1 MSYGFQRFFFLFYY
15 LACFWPE
22 LRAESN
28 LRIVNQWAELEFVFP
43 DEETKQIALTKRHYV
58 PGKSVPI
65 DVDVQY
71 RKDTLSPRIFVT
83 TPRFGE
89 GRPVTLGT
97 VDENG
102 KISGYPDYSWHENQ
116 GQNCEGLTSVF
127 RTAID
132 ECNRLWV
139 MDTGNGGG
147 TQHCSP
153 QLLAFDLD
161 NDKLVYR
168 YRFNQSVYNER
179 SGFITLVVDV
189 RPGDCGDTYVYVA
202 DVSTYALVV
211 VDVARNRS
219 WRLTHRL
226 FYPFPSRGNFTVDG
240 ENFELMDGVMGMA
253 LSPWR
258 GNSDRFLYFHA
269 LSSTT
274 ENVVRT
280 SVLKN
285 DSFLADPNVDPK
297 LIRVFPDERPN
308 QAATEAMDR
317 NGIMYFGLMD
327 PPSIWC
333 WNSATEYNQRNFHQ
347 VAEDRETLQFA
358 SGVKVI
364 NNLKGEQELWVLT
377 SSFQRVITKSLSS
390 NRTNFR
396 IHAGKIPVI
405 LARSPCLFPPKNRPD
420 DYYANIIAAP
430 AE

>member
-1 MSYGFQRFFFLFYY
+1 
-15 LACFWPE
+15 
-22 LRAESN
+22 
-28 LRIVNQWAELEFVFP
+28 
-43 DEETKQIALTKRHYV
+43 
-58 PGKSVPI
+58 
-65 DVDVQY
+65 
-71 RKDTLSPRIFVT
+71 
-83 TPRFGE
+83 
-89 GRPVTLGT
+89 
-97 VDENG
+97 
-102 KISGYPDYSWHENQ
+102 
-116 GQNCEGLTSVF
+116 
-127 RTAID
+127 
-132 ECNRLWV
+132 
-139 MDTGNGGG
+139 MDTGKIGD

-168 YRFNQSVYNER
+168 YRFNQSVYNEQ
-179 SGFITLVVDV
+179 SLFVTPVVDV
-189 RPGDCGDTYVYVA
+189 RPGDCSDTYVYVA
-202 DVSTYALVV
+202 DVTGYALVV
-211 VDVARNRS
+211 VDVARERS

-226 FYPFPSRGNFTVDG
+226 FYPFPSRGTFTVDG
-240 ENFELMDGVMGMA
+240 ESFDEMDGVLGMA

-258 GNSDRFLYFHA
+258 RNRDRFLYFHA
-269 LSSTT
+269 LASTT

-308 QAATEAMDR
+308 QAVAEAMDR
-317 NGIMYFGLMD
+317 KGIMYFGLMD

-364 NNLKGEQELWVLT
+364 NNLKGKQELWVLT
-377 SSFQRVITKSLSS
+377 SSFQRFMTESLSS

-396 IHAGKIPVI
+396 IHTGKIPVI
-405 LARSPCLFPPKNRPD
+405 LARSPCLFPPKNRRH

>member
-1 MSYGFQRFFFLFYY
+1 MSYGFQIFFFC

-22 LRAESN
+22 LGAESN
-28 LRIVNQWAELEFVFP
+28 LRMVNQWAEMEFVFP
-43 DEETKQIALTKRHYV
+43 DEETKQIAMTKQHYV
-58 PGKSVPI
+58 PGKSIPI

-71 RKDTLSPRIFVT
+71 RKDSLSPRIFVT
-83 TPRFGE
+83 TTRFSE

-97 VDENG
+97 VDEKG

-116 GQNCEGLTSVF
+116 GQNCEGITSVY
-127 RTAID
+127 RTA
-132 ECNRLWV
+132 
-139 MDTGNGGG
+139 
-147 TQHCSP
+147 
-153 QLLAFDLD
+153 
-161 NDKLVYR
+161 
-168 YRFNQSVYNER
+168 
-179 SGFITLVVDV
+179 VVDV
-189 RPGDCGDTYVYVA
+189 TPGDCGDTYVYVA
-202 DVSTYALVV
+202 DVAAYALVV

-226 FYPFPSRGNFTVDG
+226 FYPFPTRAKVTVDG
-240 ENFELMDGVMGMA
+240 ESFDLMDGVLGMA

-258 GNSDRFLYFHA
+258 RNPDRFLYFHA
-269 LSSTT
+269 FASTT

-308 QAATEAMDR
+308 QAVAEAMDR
-317 NGIMYFGLMD
+317 KGIMYFGLMD

-364 NNLKGEQELWVLT
+364 NNLKRKQELWVLT
-377 SSFQRVITKSLSS
+377 SSFQRVMTESLSS

-405 LARSPCLFPPKNRPD
+405 LAKSPCLFPPKNRRH
-420 DYYANIIAAP
+420 DYYANIIGAP